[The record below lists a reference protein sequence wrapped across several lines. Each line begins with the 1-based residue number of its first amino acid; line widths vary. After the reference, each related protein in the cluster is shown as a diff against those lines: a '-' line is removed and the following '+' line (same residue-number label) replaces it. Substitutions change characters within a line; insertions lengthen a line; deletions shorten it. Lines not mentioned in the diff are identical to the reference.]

1 MDFDDEGDAF
11 DVFED
16 NGGGK
21 ETAEASAAPAIR
33 YEITKPLFFSR
44 FLSRNISFSASDLVA
59 SIVGGKREAEEAE
72 ESSNKKIK
80 TEADQDV
87 ATAGPSGI
95 KNEDEDDEE
104 TGKAITER

>member
-33 YEITKPLFFSR
+33 YEITKPLFF
-44 FLSRNISFSASDLVA
+44 FPISISKYF
-59 SIVGGKREAEEAE
+59 I
-72 ESSNKKIK
+72 
-80 TEADQDV
+80 
-87 ATAGPSGI
+87 
-95 KNEDEDDEE
+95 
-104 TGKAITER
+104 